1 MRGADTGPW
10 TELCSLPAFWVGL
23 LYDQSALDAAWDF
36 VKDWTEQER
45 WALRRDVAKHGLQT
59 KFRDKTVQD
68 LAKAVLAICREGLKA
83 RGRFNGQGESESVF
97 LQELDSYVRSG
108 RTNADRLLDLYNGG
122 WDGDIL
128 QVYNDCR
135 Y

>member
-23 LYDQSALDAAWDF
+23 LYDQSALDTAWDF
-36 VKDWTEQER
+36 VKDWTEEER
-45 WALRRDVAKHGLQT
+45 WTLRRDVAKTGLQT

-68 LAKAVLAICREGLKA
+68 LAKVVLTICREGLKA
-83 RGRFNGQGESESVF
+83 RGRLNGQGESETIY
-97 LQELDSYVRSG
+97 LQELDGFVRSG
-108 RTNADRLLDLYNGG
+108 KTNADRLLGLYKGG
-122 WDGDIL
+122 WNGDIL
-128 QVYNDCR
+128 QAYTDCR